1 MADSSDPAAPTQPDT
16 GLGFTVS
23 RTHLAIALGGLA
35 LLALALSVL
44 AKRKGT
50 VQTDSTVLIGNDWKE
65 SVEHLASAWDYRYAG
80 MENRMAEIERML
92 RAALGEPEPAHAVP
106 VPSPAQAAR
115 IVDVPPVQANG
126 THPPVGAEEPPP
138 PGPASVSL

>member
-1 MADSSDPAAPTQPDT
+1 MADSSDPATPTQPDT

-35 LLALALSVL
+35 LLVLTLSVL

-50 VQTDSTVLIGNDWKE
+50 VQTDSTVLIGDNWQE
-65 SVEHLASAWDYRYAG
+65 SVQHLASAWDYRYAG

-92 RAALGEPEPAHAVP
+92 RAAVGEPEPAHGIP
-106 VPSPAQAAR
+106 VPAPAQAAR
-115 IVDVPPVQANG
+115 IADVPPVQANG